1 MGLFDR
7 LVSLTLPVVPKP
19 LVGYFS
25 RRYIAGETAEAAFGV
40 ARQLLDRHALITMDI
55 LGEFIQ
61 ELSEA
66 DTNTAQYVD
75 LVQMVH
81 REQLPHTNISVK
93 LTALGLQLDKAA
105 CLANLR
111 RLMDAI
117 RQTGNFLRIDMEDSP
132 CTDDTLELYRILRD
146 EYPGM
151 VGVVLQS
158 RLRRSMADIEAM
170 VHPHANYRL
179 CKGIYLEPEE
189 IAFTEPDPIRANFTA
204 LLARMIETGA
214 YVGIATHDEQLVDEA
229 LALIKRHNLPNE
241 RYEFQMLLGVTE
253 GLRQRILDAGHRLR
267 VYVPYGVQWYPYSV
281 RRLREN
287 PEIAGYAFKALFNR
301 K

>member
-19 LVGYFS
+19 IVGYFS
-25 RRYIAGETAEAAFGV
+25 RRYIAGESLDQAFGV
-40 ARQLLDRHALITMDI
+40 ARLLLDKNALITMDI
-55 LGEFIQ
+55 LGEFI
-61 ELSEA
+61 EDLSEA
-66 DTNTAQYVD
+66 DANTAQYVD
-75 LVQMVH
+75 LIRKVA
-81 REQLPHTNISVK
+81 EQRLPDTNVSVK

-111 RLMDAI
+111 KLMDAV
-117 RQTGNFLRIDMEDSP
+117 RETGKFLRIDMEDSP
-132 CTDDTLELYRILRD
+132 CTDDTLELYRVLRD

-151 VGVVLQS
+151 VGVVLQA
-158 RLRRSMADIEAM
+158 RLRRSMADIDAL
-170 VHPHANYRL
+170 VHPQANYRL

-189 IAFTEPDPIRANFTA
+189 IAFTEPNPIRASFTA
-204 LLARMIETGA
+204 LLERMIETGA

-229 LALIKRHNLPNE
+229 IALIEKHRLPKE

-253 GLRQRILDAGHRLR
+253 MLRQRILDAGHRLR

-287 PEIAGYAFKALFNR
+287 PQIAGYAFKALFNR

>member
-19 LVGYFS
+19 IVGYFS
-25 RRYIAGETAEAAFGV
+25 RRYIAGESLDQAFGV
-40 ARQLLDRHALITMDI
+40 ARLLLDKNALVTMDI
-55 LGEFIQ
+55 LGEFI
-61 ELSEA
+61 EDLSEA
-66 DTNTAQYVD
+66 DANTAQYVD
-75 LVQMVH
+75 LIRKVA
-81 REQLPHTNISVK
+81 EQRLPDTNVSVK

-111 RLMDAI
+111 KLMDAV
-117 RQTGNFLRIDMEDSP
+117 RETGKFLRIDMEDSP
-132 CTDDTLELYRILRD
+132 CTDDTLELYRVLRD

-151 VGVVLQS
+151 VGVVLQA
-158 RLRRSMADIEAM
+158 RLRRSMADIDAL
-170 VHPHANYRL
+170 VHPQANYRL

-189 IAFTEPDPIRANFTA
+189 IAFTEPNPIRASFTA
-204 LLARMIETGA
+204 LLERMIETGA

-229 LALIKRHNLPNE
+229 IALIEKHRLPKE

-253 GLRQRILDAGHRLR
+253 MLRQRILDAGHRLR

-287 PEIAGYAFKALFNR
+287 PQIAGYAFKALFNR

>member
-7 LVSLTLPVVPKP
+7 LVSLTLPIVPKP
-19 LVGYFS
+19 IVGYFS
-25 RRYIAGETAEAAFGV
+25 RRYFAGETADQAFQV
-40 ARQLLDRHALITMDI
+40 ARRLLGRNALVTMDI
-55 LGEFIQ
+55 LGEFIE

-75 LVQMVH
+75 LIRMVA
-81 REQLPHTNISVK
+81 REQLPRTNISVK

-111 RLMDAI
+111 KLMEAI
-117 RQTGNFLRIDMEDSP
+117 RETDNFLRIDMEDSP
-132 CTDDTLELYRILRD
+132 CTDGTLELYRILRD

-158 RLRRSMADIEAM
+158 RLRRSMADIEAL
-170 VHPHANYRL
+170 VHPQANYRL

-189 IAFTEPDPIRANFTA
+189 IAFTESTRIRTNFTA
-204 LLARMIETGA
+204 LLERMIETGA

-229 LALIKRHNLPNE
+229 LELIERHSLPGD

-253 GLRQRILDAGHRLR
+253 GLGQRILDAGHRLR
-267 VYVPYGVQWYPYSV
+267 IYVPYGVQWYPYSV

-287 PEIAGYAFKALFNR
+287 PQIAGYAFKALFNR

>member
-7 LVSLTLPVVPKP
+7 LVSLTLPIVPKP
-19 LVGYFS
+19 IVGYFS
-25 RRYIAGETAEAAFGV
+25 RRYIAGENLDQAFAV
-40 ARQLLDRHALITMDI
+40 SRQLLDRNALVTMDI
-55 LGEFIQ
+55 LGEFIE

-75 LVQMVH
+75 LIRQVA
-81 REQLPHTNISVK
+81 RAGLPDTNVSVK

-111 RLMDAI
+111 KLMDAI
-117 RQTGNFLRIDMEDSP
+117 RETGNFLRIDMEDSP
-132 CTDDTLELYRILRD
+132 CTDDTLELYRVLRD

-151 VGVVLQS
+151 VGVVLQA
-158 RLRRSMADIEAM
+158 RLRRSMADIDAHI
-170 VHPHANYRL
+170 HPQANYRL

-189 IAFTEPDPIRANFTA
+189 IAFTEAGPIRTSFTA
-204 LLARMIETGA
+204 LLERMIETGA

-229 LALIKRHNLPNE
+229 IGLIEKHGLAKD

-253 GLRQRILDAGHRLR
+253 VLRQRILDAGHRLR

-287 PEIAGYAFKALFNR
+287 PQIAGYAFKALFSR

>member
-19 LVGYFS
+19 IVGYFS
-25 RRYIAGETAEAAFGV
+25 RRYIAGESLDQAFGV
-40 ARQLLDRHALITMDI
+40 ARLLLDKNALVTMDI
-55 LGEFIQ
+55 LGEFI
-61 ELSEA
+61 EDLSEA
-66 DTNTAQYVD
+66 DANTAQYVD
-75 LVQMVH
+75 LIRKVA
-81 REQLPHTNISVK
+81 EQRLPDTNVSVK

-111 RLMDAI
+111 KLMDAV
-117 RQTGNFLRIDMEDSP
+117 RETGKFLRIDMEDSP
-132 CTDDTLELYRILRD
+132 CTDDTLELYRVLRD

-151 VGVVLQS
+151 VGVVLQA
-158 RLRRSMADIEAM
+158 RLRRSMADIDAL
-170 VHPHANYRL
+170 VHPQANYRL

-189 IAFTEPDPIRANFTA
+189 IAFTEPDPIRASFTA
-204 LLARMIETGA
+204 LLERMIETGA

-229 LALIKRHNLPNE
+229 IALIEKHRLPKE

-253 GLRQRILDAGHRLR
+253 MLRQRILDAGHRLR

-287 PEIAGYAFKALFNR
+287 PQIAGYAFKALFNR